1 MLPCVYHYA
10 LAEFEVFHKGFPKLQ
25 WFVFLWPRWRDFLEI
40 EGQYHV
46 RPPTLLEF
54 GAISGGRWSNWFVT
68 FGEVRFWHLKIST
81 LRCFSWEVDLRL
93 RLYVSTT
100 LHQHLFVW

>member
-40 EGQYHV
+40 EGQYH
-46 RPPTLLEF
+46 RHDPPPSWSSVPSRVEG
-54 GAISGGRWSNWFVT
+54 GAIG
-68 FGEVRFWHLKIST
+68 L
-81 LRCFSWEVDLRL
+81 
-93 RLYVSTT
+93 
-100 LHQHLFVW
+100 